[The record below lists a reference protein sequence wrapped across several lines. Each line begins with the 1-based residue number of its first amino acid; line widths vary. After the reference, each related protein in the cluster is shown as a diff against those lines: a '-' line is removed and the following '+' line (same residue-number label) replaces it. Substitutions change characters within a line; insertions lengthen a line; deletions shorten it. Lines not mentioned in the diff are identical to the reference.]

1 MNGDLYAWN
10 TADEKEKET
19 QNLRVEVGRG
29 QIIYCLQLIFC
40 ILQFV
45 HKKLERIPIIIRTHT
60 RPYTYMWIP

>member
-45 HKKLERIPIIIRTHT
+45 HKKLERIAIIIRTHT